1 MTNSENIDVK
11 AAKLKELAEK
21 ANIDNDVRMR
31 INKDPLE
38 VMKSLDIE
46 VDDEFKEVVVNQF
59 KALTV
64 GKADIPET
72 EPMPA
77 TLKAPSPPTN
87 LRVQDKATS
96 LEARGLIFRANAW
109 GLVLEIPQSVLTS
122 ISSGGITIA
131 VLGKALLTALS
142 KLAEVLK
149 KTKANPVLIGI
160 LAIAALWCGIQA
172 GWILIE
178 IAAINLANQKYQKG
192 VYLTW
197 TWFGLAMTCYLPIVT
212 PIKK

>member
-21 ANIDNDVRMR
+21 ANIDNGIRMR

-46 VDDEFKEVVVNQF
+46 VDDEFKEVVVNQI

-64 GKADIPET
+64 GRADIPET

-77 TLKAPSPPTN
+77 TLKAPSPPTH
-87 LRVQDKATS
+87 LRVQAQATS
-96 LEARGLIFRANAW
+96 EESRGLVFRASTW
-109 GLVLEIPQSVLTS
+109 GLVLEVPQSVLAS

-142 KLAEVLK
+142 KLAESLK
-149 KTKANPVLIGI
+149 KTANPVLIGI

>member
-46 VDDEFKEVVVNQF
+46 VDDEFKEVVVNQI

-64 GKADIPET
+64 GRADIPET

-77 TLKAPSPPTN
+77 TLKAPSPPTH
-87 LRVQDKATS
+87 LRVQAQATS
-96 LEARGLIFRANAW
+96 EESRGLVFRASTW
-109 GLVLEIPQSVLTS
+109 GLVLEVPQSVLAS

-142 KLAEVLK
+142 KLAESLK
-149 KTKANPVLIGI
+149 KTANPVLIGI

>member
-46 VDDEFKEVVVNQF
+46 VDDEFKEVVVNQI

-64 GKADIPET
+64 GRADIPET

-77 TLKAPSPPTN
+77 TLKAPSPPTH
-87 LRVQDKATS
+87 LRVQAQAIS
-96 LEARGLIFRANAW
+96 EESRGLIFRASTW
-109 GLVLEIPQSVLTS
+109 GLVLEVPQSVLAS

-142 KLAEVLK
+142 KLAESLK
-149 KTKANPVLIGI
+149 KTANPVLIGI